1 MMVNQILVTPLNRIN
16 SPGGDVLH
24 AMKHG
29 DNGYAGF
36 GETYFSW
43 VLNGKIKGWKRHT
56 KMTMNLIVP
65 VGQVCF
71 VFFSEGHNEDNEYR
85 VERIGLNRYVRIT
98 VPPGIWFAFQGLY
111 EPQSL
116 LVNIANISHDPNE
129 VEQLEL
135 SKIQYDWI
143 NS

>member
-1 MMVNQILVTPLNRIN
+1 MMDKQILVTPLNRIN

-29 DNGYAGF
+29 DDGYEGF
-36 GETYFSW
+36 GETYFSL

-56 KMTMNLIVP
+56 RMTMNLIVP
-65 VGQVCF
+65 VGQVRF
-71 VFFSEGHNEDNEYR
+71 VFFSECHKEYR
-85 VERIGLNRYVRIT
+85 VERIGFNRYARLT

-116 LVNIANISHDPNE
+116 LVNIANITHDPSE

-135 SKIQYDWI
+135 SKIQYNWN